1 MNLVCSFMDDNLA
14 NNCMAQ
20 ITLFSADNSTS
31 LDILEYLSMHDNDE
45 ISEKAQ
51 EIIEIFF
58 EDADPDNFLNLEERT
73 EDMDQIVEMLQKEID
88 QDKNK

>member
-1 MNLVCSFMDDNLA
+1 MDDQLA
-14 NNCMAQ
+14 QSCIAQ
-20 ITLFSADNSTS
+20 ITLFSADNTTS
-31 LDILEYLSMHDNDE
+31 IEMLEHLSMHENDE

-58 EDADPDNFLNLEERT
+58 EDADPDNFLNLEERN
-73 EDMDQIVEMLQKEID
+73 ENMDQIVELLQKEIE